1 MKVSYTWLQEHI
13 KETLPTPE
21 VLADTITFH
30 AFEVEGVEQKG
41 KDVIFDINVLPD
53 RAGDCLSQYGVA
65 REIAGL
71 LGLTLKQQVYTLPSA
86 ELDLPIE
93 IRTDLCRRYIAIKI
107 DNVTVKESPAWL
119 KEKLESLGVRSIN
132 NVVDATN
139 YVMLDSGQPV
149 HAFDATNI
157 DGGIVVRL
165 ANKEESIT
173 TLSDEEKKL
182 SETDIVIADYLGVV
196 AIAGVKGGKTAEV
209 TEKTTS
215 VILEIGNFDPVS
227 VRRTSRRLGLVTDAS
242 KRFENNFSPA
252 LAPDAAGQMIA
263 LIVDLTEGEVV
274 GMKDVYPKEIAPR
287 TVTFSLNDIARLI
300 GPSVTAEDI
309 RTVCKNY
316 GYIFI
321 QHENDFTLT
330 VPIWREDIQGAHDIA
345 EEIVRIGGYEK
356 IAALMLPF
364 VPVVAHHEIYEHMRD
379 VKAYLVAHGFSEVMT
394 YSFRKKGEVY
404 VSYGPKD
411 KSALRTS
418 LSDGLKESSELNRL
432 NMPLLGLKTLK
443 IFEIGTVFISD
454 KEVMNIALMDNGTL
468 QELSLEEYYSE
479 HKEMIEKTS
488 KDIFEKKNESF
499 KMWSAY
505 PFIVRDVAVW
515 VADDAAKKDLERFVS
530 EFAKAHCARDAY
542 NIDEFTKDGRISVAY
557 RFIFQARD
565 KTLTDTEVQKWWGIL
580 LKDIESDKRFE
591 VR

>member
-13 KETLPTPE
+13 KETLPAPE

-30 AFEVEGVEQKG
+30 AFEVEGIEQKG

-53 RAGDCLSQYGVA
+53 RAGDCLSHYGVA

-71 LGLTLKQQVYTLPSA
+71 LGLTLKQQSYTLPSV
-86 ELDLPIE
+86 ELDMPIE

-107 DNVTVKESPAWL
+107 DHVTVKESPAWL
-119 KEKLESLGVRSIN
+119 KEKLESLGMRSIN

-149 HAFDATNI
+149 HAFDASKI

-165 ANKEESIT
+165 ANKEESII
-173 TLSDEEKKL
+173 TLSNEEKKL
-182 SETDIVIADYLGVV
+182 SETDVVIADYLGVI

-215 VILEIGNFDPVS
+215 IILEIGNFDPAS

-252 LAPDAAGQMIA
+252 LASEAAGHMIS
-263 LIVDLTEGEVV
+263 LITDLAEGEVV
-274 GMKDVYPKEIAPR
+274 GMKDVYPKEIVPR
-287 TVTFSLNDIARLI
+287 TITFSLYDIARLI
-300 GPSVTAEDI
+300 GPSVTADDI
-309 RTVCKNY
+309 RKVCKNY
-316 GYIFI
+316 GYVFT
-321 QHENDFTLT
+321 QNENDFTLT
-330 VPIWREDIQGAHDIA
+330 VPIWRADIQGAHDIA
-345 EEIVRIGGYEK
+345 EEIVRVGGYEK
-356 IAALMLPF
+356 IAAGMLPF
-364 VPVVAHHEIYEHMRD
+364 APVVAHHEIYEHVRD
-379 VKAYLVAHGFSEVMT
+379 VKAYFVAQGFSEVMT
-394 YSFRKKGEVY
+394 YAFRKKGEVY

-411 KSALRTS
+411 KSALRTN
-418 LSDGLKESSELNRL
+418 LSDGLKESSELNRI

-454 KEVMNIALMDNGTL
+454 KEVMNIAFMDNGTL
-468 QELSLEEYYSE
+468 QELSLEDFYIE
-479 HKEMIEKTS
+479 HTEVIEKTP
-488 KDIFEKKNESF
+488 KDTFEKKNESF
-499 KMWSAY
+499 KMWSVY
-505 PFIVRDVAVW
+505 PFIVRDIAVW
-515 VADDAAKKDLERFVS
+515 MADVDAKKDLERIVS
-530 EFAKAHCARDAY
+530 DFAKAHCARDAY

-557 RFIFQARD
+557 RFIFQAHD
-565 KTLTDTEVQKWWGIL
+565 KTLTDTEVQKWWSIL